1 MTHSRLRV
9 GAWNDREAG
18 TTGTDP
24 SGLIWM
30 LGKIPTFTSLG
41 RVEEGVIL
49 APKGLV
55 EVFGTDVYCL
65 QQALSFSKTQV

>member
-1 MTHSRLRV
+1 MTHSRLRA

-30 LGKIPTFTSLG
+30 LGKIPTFTGLG
-41 RVEEGVIL
+41 RVEGE
-49 APKGLV
+49 
-55 EVFGTDVYCL
+55 
-65 QQALSFSKTQV
+65 